1 MDSLIQSIESWF
13 SDGALPQD
21 PTGSLERLADLL
33 AELEPLHLQLADG
46 GGVLRATLNRS
57 PPDSLEAIH
66 ALTRKARCEVAE
78 KSLCR
83 FAWEAGRQ
91 ECLAFGIRVGPDGML
106 AGCVRRADLEQQL
119 AALLPSLAVAG
130 DLAWQAVHFG
140 EQARRLEV
148 AARQHSAEED
158 TLKAAHTR
166 AIARAIEE
174 QEKRIREEQE
184 RLAMQKA
191 CEATEAAN
199 RAKSEFLAN
208 MSHEIRTPLN
218 AILGFTE
225 LLLRNAD
232 RDEDERRDF
241 LETIHS
247 SGRHLLELIND
258 ILDLSKIEAG
268 RMSVECIPCSP
279 LAILDGVVSLLRV
292 RAEEKGLALRCEW
305 PDGLPETIHTDP
317 VRLKQLLMNLM
328 SNAVKF
334 TSAGEVRIIVRRRD
348 EGLRTLLA
356 FEVSDTGIGIPPDK
370 LGAIFE
376 AFVQADN
383 SVTRQFGGTGLGL
396 AISRRIATAL
406 GGTLTVASAV
416 GKGSTFTA
424 TIDPGSLQGVP
435 LLHDVPNRLHPHSA
449 KMEGIA
455 IQLPSSRV
463 LLVDD
468 GITNRKLID
477 LVLRRAGAEVVPAEN
492 GQVAVELALESRFDI
507 ILMDMQMPVMDGYTA
522 TRKLRDAGL
531 QVPILA
537 LTASAMQGDEEKC
550 LAAGCSGYLA
560 KPIDQD
566 LLLRR
571 VQETLTT
578 AGAPT
583 GAPTDRP
590 ATAAEAPE
598 RPAVPLISD
607 LPIEDPE
614 FLEIVREFAAS
625 LRRHVTEIR
634 GFLDQ
639 GSWVEL
645 TRLAHRL
652 KGAGGTAGF
661 PELTGPCSTLEKAA
675 REHQEDAARSVLAE
689 IAGLSDRIAM
699 GLTQDLACCGPHDR

>member
-1 MDSLIQSIESWF
+1 MVDSLIQSIESWF

-21 PTGSLERLADLL
+21 PTGSLERLASLL
-33 AELEPLHLQLADG
+33 GALEPLHLQLADG

-78 KSLCR
+78 KSDCR
-83 FAWEAGRQ
+83 FAWEANRQ
-91 ECLAFGIRVGPDGML
+91 ECLAFGIRVGSDGIL
-106 AGCVRRADLEQQL
+106 AGCVRRADLEPQL

-130 DLAWQAVHFG
+130 DLAWQAVQFA
-140 EQARRLEV
+140 EQARRLET

-174 QEKRIREEQE
+174 QEKRMREEQE

-232 RDEDERRDF
+232 GDEDERRDF

-292 RAEEKGLALRCEW
+292 RADEKGLALRCDW

-334 TSAGEVRIIVRRRD
+334 TSAGEVRIVVRRRD
-348 EGLRTLLA
+348 EEGRTLLA

-370 LGAIFE
+370 LDAIFE
-376 AFVQADN
+376 A
-383 SVTRQFGGTGLGL
+383 
-396 AISRRIATAL
+396 
-406 GGTLTVASAV
+406 
-416 GKGSTFTA
+416 
-424 TIDPGSLQGVP
+424 
-435 LLHDVPNRLHPHSA
+435 
-449 KMEGIA
+449 
-455 IQLPSSRV
+455 
-463 LLVDD
+463 
-468 GITNRKLID
+468 
-477 LVLRRAGAEVVPAEN
+477 
-492 GQVAVELALESRFDI
+492 
-507 ILMDMQMPVMDGYTA
+507 
-522 TRKLRDAGL
+522 
-531 QVPILA
+531 
-537 LTASAMQGDEEKC
+537 
-550 LAAGCSGYLA
+550 
-560 KPIDQD
+560 
-566 LLLRR
+566 
-571 VQETLTT
+571 
-578 AGAPT
+578 
-583 GAPTDRP
+583 
-590 ATAAEAPE
+590 
-598 RPAVPLISD
+598 
-607 LPIEDPE
+607 
-614 FLEIVREFAAS
+614 
-625 LRRHVTEIR
+625 
-634 GFLDQ
+634 
-639 GSWVEL
+639 
-645 TRLAHRL
+645 
-652 KGAGGTAGF
+652 
-661 PELTGPCSTLEKAA
+661 
-675 REHQEDAARSVLAE
+675 
-689 IAGLSDRIAM
+689 
-699 GLTQDLACCGPHDR
+699 